1 MGAGGCGYCTN
12 HPAMIDWRS
21 FSVVLLLAA
30 GCIAAAPAPP
40 KVAHVTIVMMENR
53 NYPLVVGNAD
63 APYFNQTLIPQGV
76 LLTNMHAIRH
86 PSEPN
91 YLALF
96 SGSTHG
102 LTDDSCPHT
111 YASANLASELDA
123 AGLTFGGYAESMPS
137 PGFQGCWG
145 AGGLYGRK
153 HIPWPNFSNV
163 PASQSAIYN
172 GALPSPMPSL
182 AWIVPNMCHDMH
194 DCSTRTG
201 DEWLAKNLPP
211 IVAWNAKNDGL
222 LIVTWDEAEP
232 DADGRNR
239 IPTLLV
245 GPMVVRGKSG
255 ANVSLYNLTRTIE
268 WIFSLPCIAD
278 ECKTA
283 PLAGIWAK

>member
-1 MGAGGCGYCTN
+1 
-12 HPAMIDWRS
+12 MIDWRS
-21 FSVVLLLAA
+21 IPVLLLLAA
-30 GCIAAAPAPP
+30 GCIAATPEPP

-53 NYPLVVGNAD
+53 NYPLVVGSAD

-102 LTDDSCPHT
+102 ADRRLV
-111 YASANLASELDA
+111 SAYVPD
-123 AGLTFGGYAESMPS
+123 GESRV
-137 PGFQGCWG
+137 G
-145 AGGLYGRK
+145 AGGRRPYLRRVRRVDAAPGFAGCRGSGGLYARK

-163 PASQSAIYN
+163 PASESMIYT
-172 GALPSPMPSL
+172 GTVPSPMPSL

-201 DEWLAKNLPP
+201 DDWLAKNLPP
-211 IVAWNAKNDGL
+211 IIAWNAKNDGL
-222 LIVTWDEAEP
+222 LIVTWDEADP
-232 DADGRNR
+232 DPDGLNR
-239 IPTLLV
+239 IPTVLV
-245 GPMVVRGKSG
+245 GPMLAPGKNG
-255 ANVSLYNLTRTIE
+255 ADVNLYNLMHTIE
-268 WIFSLPCIAD
+268 WVFNLPCIAD